1 MENLKSRGERKYKNN
16 TKDKTSRKA
25 YINKLGEYDEYVNGK
40 TIPYSRKKHNKV
52 EKNNDLFKWK
62 KRLGSY
68 QNRRNHNSS
77 NKAVRNQ
84 CSADMKHIE
93 KEVSSNFVDNYMM
106 PTQTK
111 STETYWDCDPGKSQV
126 HTPIN
131 VDGILKIK

>member
-16 TKDKTSRKA
+16 TKEKKARKA
-25 YINKLGEYDEYVNGK
+25 YINKIGEYDEYINGE
-40 TIPYSRKKHNKV
+40 TIPFSRKKHNKV
-52 EKNNDLFKWK
+52 EKNNDIYRWY

-68 QNRRNHNSS
+68 HDRRNHNSS

-84 CSADMKHIE
+84 CSADMKKIT
-93 KEVSSNFVDNYMM
+93 KESLPNFSENYAM

-111 STETYWDCDPGKSQV
+111 STETFWDCTPGKSQV

-131 VDGILKIK
+131 VYGVLHTK